1 MSPRDWYIGRTAVLR
16 ILVRAAAALALLALL
31 GPAAARGDDR
41 DLLRSTIADPY
52 LFILLDTSGSMNW
65 SPKGASCP
73 SGDCFVPLQ
82 ADDAGSKFYQAKE
95 ALYEVLTDTALPK
108 VALGFATYNQDQLS
122 GLQKHWMY
130 QASGNGVLLTGST
143 YFPAAG
149 SREVFGNL
157 WACDTGNNDN
167 EIGCYANKPADLDDA
182 WELTRVQRL
191 PKGGLTFTSA
201 QTFYIRTAG
210 VTYKVT
216 YTPILGV
223 YGASLTVRTTV
234 LKCNN
239 AACSSTTSL
248 GTPIVTFTPV
258 SDFVSWDNGDSNNP
272 DRNDPTI
279 TYYTSVAVDT
289 VANNSC
295 SGWDPNT
302 DTSSDKYPD
311 SSASSYDLRW
321 PTDSSDPRGASF
333 TQGDVIPLD
342 WKTDHKVDILKRL
355 APNYVDSSTVPDF
368 RIASYLANNRFLTE
382 SFLRLKSESQRPL
395 IASGSTPL
403 GASVQQF
410 RTWYSG
416 CNKDTCGTVAGWAA
430 IAGSQDPS
438 FQCRQKF
445 LLILTDGDETC
456 GGDPCKYT
464 KLLKDQYG
472 VTTFVVAFGVTAT
485 QGNTLS
491 CMADADHIFY
501 PQTKDE
507 LVADLKTALGKIKEQ
522 ASTFASAAVP
532 SVQAEVADRIYLSN
546 FTPLNDAA
554 VWDGHLDGYLK
565 PLPLKDGKPDRTR
578 ACPAVGAAGRSTC
591 HLWDAGE
598 SILSQAPTP
607 ADLVSTVDVTT
618 LRLGTGEDQRRV
630 FYAKEVTASGTVPST
645 LRLFV
650 PPSGDP
656 KNNPTPDWT
665 DLLKG
670 LKLTVPL
677 TAADSTIAKTRVT
690 KIVKETL
697 AIKSATIQAP
707 GLPDR
712 DIDYVLGD
720 IFHADPVLV
729 DRPNNF
735 GFYTANLHANTAATG
750 CSGNPGYQCYAQQQR
765 RRRKMLLAAANDGQ
779 LHAFDAGV
787 WDNSAKTFTDGT
799 GKELFSYIP
808 RLALPIVRTQAEDG
822 REIFGVDGTP
832 RIQDVFL
839 DPNHSGTP
847 NPSDREWR
855 TIAIGGFREGGAI
868 DGGGRVGDFVSGYY
882 ALDVTHPDQLDGSN
896 NPTQQTVPSCLSTTN
911 STVSGCGT
919 LPFPA
924 VLWEYTDSIVSSQL
938 DEDKNGFADLGQT
951 WSVPIIGRIKVIE
964 GGTQVDK
971 FVAIFGGGMD
981 VDNKLSPKR
990 GNWVYMVDVETGQTI
1005 YKRKIVGAAPA
1016 DPAVLDSDL
1025 DGYLDTVYMGTT
1037 AGFLYKIDISSPGTL
1052 QDVSLVTTQAV
1063 PPLAAAA
1070 TVKRITDTS
1079 WDPFPIFDTLGRP
1092 IYLAPAILYVSKLS
1106 RFALAFGTGDR
1117 ENLWNLDGQ
1126 VGRYYMILDDNFTSG
1141 GLPKTEANYEAID
1154 LTAANVSADTN
1165 FLVNPTAGKS
1175 KGWFLKL
1182 QADERVITST
1192 FGLSGIVIF
1201 SGFQPQE
1208 IGTDPAAVCARGGS
1222 SHIYVLYTTNA
1233 NAVQQIGGSGG
1244 SGGSGG
1250 TLSRFRVV
1258 STFVT
1263 SPYVEQG
1270 ATKNPP
1276 PTSGGGSGGTGG
1288 SGGNGG
1294 TGGSGNNGGGGDGGN
1309 GVDGSSSALC
1319 GDPALE
1325 QIADE
1330 IKKLMPARCRFGNQW
1345 INISGSG
1352 SDTKQQK
1359 YGCVPICVIEQN
1371 FKEW

>member
-1 MSPRDWYIGRTAVLR
+1 MSPRDWCIGRTAFVR

-41 DLLRSTIADPY
+41 DLLRTTIADPY

-65 SPKGASCP
+65 SPKGTTCP

-82 ADDAGSKFYQAKE
+82 ADDKDSKFYQAKE
-95 ALYEVLTDTALPK
+95 ALYEVLTDPGLPK
-108 VALGFATYNQDQLS
+108 VALGFATYNQDQLA
-122 GLQKHWMY
+122 LTQKHWLY
-130 QASGNGVLLTGST
+130 EAAGNGVLLTGST

-149 SREVFGNL
+149 AREIFGNV

-167 EIGCYANKPADLDDA
+167 EIGCYAASPADLNDV

-191 PKGGLTFTSA
+191 PKGGRTFTTA
-201 QTFYIRTAG
+201 QTFFIRTAG
-210 VTYKVT
+210 ITYKVT
-216 YTPILGV
+216 YTPVLGG
-223 YGASLTVRTTV
+223 YGLAVTVRVTV

-239 AACSSTTSL
+239 AACSNTTSL

-258 SDFVSWDNGDSNNP
+258 SDFVSWDNADTSNTDRNNP
-272 DRNDPTI
+272 TV
-279 TYYTSVAVDT
+279 TYYTSVAVDS

-302 DTSSDKYPD
+302 DTVSGDRN
-311 SSASSYDLRW
+311 ASGYSLRW
-321 PTDSSDPRGASF
+321 PTDSSDPRGTSF
-333 TQGDVIPLD
+333 TLGDVIPLD

-368 RIASYLANNRFLTE
+368 RISPYLANDRIGTE
-382 SFLRLKSESQRPL
+382 TFLRLKSENQRPL

-403 GASVQQF
+403 GASVKQF

-416 CNKDTCGTVAGWAA
+416 CSNDTCGTLGGWAA
-430 IAGSQDPS
+430 IAGAQDTS

-485 QGNTLS
+485 AGNTLS
-491 CMADADHIFY
+491 CMADPDHIFY

-507 LVADLKTALGKIKEQ
+507 LVADLKTALGKIREQ

-532 SVQAEVADRIYLSN
+532 SVQAEIADRIYLSN

-578 ACPAVGAAGRSTC
+578 VCPALGAAGRSTC

-598 SILSQAPTP
+598 SILTQAPQP
-607 ADLVSTVDVTT
+607 VDVASTVDVTT

-630 FYAKEVTASGTVPST
+630 FYARAVTSGTVPST

-656 KNNPTPDWT
+656 KTNPTPDWT

-670 LKLTVPL
+670 LKLAIPL
-677 TAADSTIAKTRVT
+677 TAADSTITKTRVT
-690 KIVKETL
+690 NIVKETL
-697 AIKSATIQAP
+697 VVKSSTIQAP

-712 DIDYVLGD
+712 NITYVLGD

-735 GFYTANLHANTAATG
+735 GFYTADLYANPSATG
-750 CSGNPGYQCYAQQQR
+750 CSGNPGYQCYAKQQR
-765 RRRKMLLAAANDGQ
+765 QRRKMLLAAANDGQ

-787 WDNSAKTFTDGT
+787 WDSGAKSFTDGT

-808 RLALPIVRTQAEDG
+808 RLALPIVRSQVEGG

-839 DPNHSGTP
+839 DPNHNGTP
-847 NPSDREWR
+847 TPADREWR
-855 TIAIGGFREGGAI
+855 TVAIGGFREGGAI
-868 DGGGRVGDFVSGYY
+868 DGGGRVGDFISGYY
-882 ALDVTHPDQLDGSN
+882 ALDVTHPDTLDGSN

-919 LPFPA
+919 LPYPA
-924 VLWEYTDSIVSSQL
+924 VLWEYTDSISTSQL

-990 GNWVYMVDVETGQTI
+990 GNWIYMVDIETGQTI
-1005 YKRKIVGAAPA
+1005 YKRKIVGAAAA
-1016 DPAVLDSDL
+1016 DPAVLDADL
-1025 DGYLDTVYMGTT
+1025 DGYLDTIYMGTT

-1052 QDVSLVTTQAV
+1052 QNVTLLTTQAV
-1063 PPLAAAA
+1063 PPLAAAP

-1079 WDPFPIFDTLGRP
+1079 WDPFAIFDTQSRP
-1092 IYLAPAILYVSKLS
+1092 IYLAPSILYVSRLG

-1126 VGRYYMILDDNFTSG
+1126 VGRYYVILDDNFTSG
-1141 GLPKTEANYEAID
+1141 SLPKTEANYEAID
-1154 LTAANVSADTN
+1154 VTATNAASSTN
-1165 FLVNPTAGKS
+1165 FLVSPTTGKS

-1192 FGLSGIVIF
+1192 FGLSGIIIF

-1222 SHIYVLYTTNA
+1222 SHIYVVYTTNG
-1233 NAVQQIGGSGG
+1233 NGVQ
-1244 SGGSGG
+1244 
-1250 TLSRFRVV
+1250 TSRFRVV

-1276 PTSGGGSGGTGG
+1276 PPHGGPGPGPDPGPDPNPNPNAGL
-1288 SGGNGG
+1288 
-1294 TGGSGNNGGGGDGGN
+1294 
-1309 GVDGSSSALC
+1309 LC
-1319 GDPALE
+1319 GDPSQE
-1325 QIADE
+1325 QILQQV
-1330 IKKLMPARCRFGNQW
+1330 KQLMPSRCKFGNQW
-1345 INISGSG
+1345 ISISGSG
-1352 SDTKQQK
+1352 SDTIQQQ
-1359 YGCVPICVIEQN
+1359 YGCVPICVIQQN

>member
-1 MSPRDWYIGRTAVLR
+1 MSPRDWCIGRTAIVR
-16 ILVRAAAALALLALL
+16 IFVRAAAALALLALL

-41 DLLRSTIADPY
+41 DLLRTTIADPY

-65 SPKGASCP
+65 SPKSVACP
-73 SGDCFVPLQ
+73 TGECFVPMQ
-82 ADDAGSKFYQAKE
+82 ADDPTSKFYQAKE
-95 ALYEVLTDTALPK
+95 ALYEVLTDPGLPK
-108 VALGFATYNQDQLS
+108 VALGFATYNQDQLTAV
-122 GLQKHWMY
+122 QKHWLY
-130 QASGNGVLLTGST
+130 EAAADGVLLTGST

-149 SREVFGNL
+149 AREVFGNGTP
-157 WACDTGNNDN
+157 WICDTGSNDH
-167 EIGCYANKPADLDDA
+167 EIGCAAGTPADLNDI
-182 WELTRVQRL
+182 WELTRVRRL
-191 PKGGLTFTSA
+191 PKGGRVFA
-201 QTFYIRTAG
+201 AANVQTFYIRTAG
-210 VTYKVT
+210 ITYKVT
-216 YTPILGV
+216 YTPNGGS
-223 YGASLTVRTTV
+223 YGGNINVKVTV

-239 AACSSTTSL
+239 GSCSNTTAVGTSTTNYTVV
-248 GTPIVTFTPV
+248 G
-258 SDFVSWDNGDSNNP
+258 DFVSWDNAPTANP

-279 TYYTSVAVDT
+279 SYYTSVSIDAT
-289 VANNSC
+289 VNNNTSSSC
-295 SGWDPNT
+295 GGWDPNT
-302 DTSSDKYPD
+302 DSASDKN
-311 SSASSYDLRW
+311 SSNYTLRW

-333 TQGDVIPLD
+333 SLGDVIPLD
-342 WKTDHKVDILKRL
+342 WKTDHKIDILKRL

-368 RIASYLANNRFLTE
+368 RIAPYLADNRSGSET
-382 SFLRLKSESQRPL
+382 FLRLKSENQRPL
-395 IASGSTPL
+395 IAGGATPI

-416 CNKDTCGTVAGWAA
+416 CSADTCGTLGGWAG
-430 IAGSQDPS
+430 IAGAQDTS

-464 KLLKDQYG
+464 RLLRDQYG

-485 QGNTLS
+485 QGNALS

-532 SVQAEVADRIYLSN
+532 SVQAEIADRIYLSN

-578 ACPAVGAAGRSTC
+578 VCPALGSAGRSTC

-598 SILSQAPTP
+598 SILTQAPEP
-607 ADLVSTVDVTT
+607 ADVASTVDVNT
-618 LRLGTGEDQRRV
+618 LRLGTGTNQRRV
-630 FYAKEVTASGTVPST
+630 FYTREVASGTVPST

-650 PPSGDP
+650 PPTGDP
-656 KNNPTPDWT
+656 KTNPTPDWN

-670 LKLTVPL
+670 FKLTLPA
-677 TAADSTIAKTRVT
+677 TAADSTLVKQRVT
-690 KIVKETL
+690 AIIKETL
-697 AIKSATIQAP
+697 VVKSSTISVT

-712 DIDYVLGD
+712 NIKYVLGD
-720 IFHADPVLV
+720 IFHADPVLI

-735 GFYTANLHANTAATG
+735 GFYTANLYANTSTG
-750 CSGNPGYQCYAQQQR
+750 CSSNPGYQCYAQQQR

-787 WDNSAKTFTDGT
+787 WDNGAKSFTDGT
-799 GKELFSYIP
+799 GKEIFSYIP
-808 RLALPIVRTQAEDG
+808 RLALPVVRSQVEGG

-832 RIQDVFL
+832 RVQDVFL
-839 DPNHSGTP
+839 DPNHNGTP
-847 NPSDREWR
+847 NAGEREWR
-855 TIAIGGFREGGAI
+855 TVAIGGFREGGAI
-868 DGGGRVGDFVSGYY
+868 DGGGRVGDFISGYY
-882 ALDVTHPDQLDGSN
+882 ALDLTHPDQLDSAN

-911 STVSGCGT
+911 GTNSGCGT

-924 VLWEYTDSIVSSQL
+924 VLWEYTDSIASSQL
-938 DEDKNGFADLGQT
+938 DEDKNGLADLGQT

-964 GGTQVDK
+964 AGAMVDK

-981 VDNKLSPKR
+981 ADNKLSPKR
-990 GNWVYMVDVETGQTI
+990 GNWIYMVDVETGKTI
-1005 YKRKIVGAAPA
+1005 YKRKVVGAAAA
-1016 DPAVLDSDL
+1016 DPAVLDTDL
-1025 DGYLDTVYMGTT
+1025 DGYLDTIYMGTT
-1037 AGFLYKIDISSPGTL
+1037 AGFVYKIDISSPGTL
-1052 QDVSLVTTQAV
+1052 QNVSLVTTQAV

-1070 TVKRITDTS
+1070 TVQRITDTS
-1079 WDPFPIFDTLGRP
+1079 WDPFAIFDTLGRP
-1092 IYLAPAILYVSKLS
+1092 IYLAPSILYVSKLG

-1126 VGRYYMILDDNFTSG
+1126 VGRYYLILDDNFTSG
-1141 GLPKTEANYEAID
+1141 GLPKTEANYEAINV
-1154 LTAANVSADTN
+1154 TAANVSSSTN
-1165 FLVNPTAGKS
+1165 FLLNPNLGKS

-1182 QADERVITST
+1182 QADERVITSS
-1192 FGLSGIVIF
+1192 FGLSGIIIF

-1222 SHIYVLYTTNA
+1222 SHIYVVYTN
-1233 NAVQQIGGSGG
+1233 NGNGVVQTGST
-1244 SGGSGG
+1244 S
-1250 TLSRFRVV
+1250 TRYRVV

-1276 PTSGGGSGGTGG
+1276 TGTGGSGGTGG
-1288 SGGNGG
+1288 
-1294 TGGSGNNGGGGDGGN
+1294 TGGSGGSGGLD
-1309 GVDGSSSALC
+1309 LTQQ
-1319 GDPALE
+1319 
-1325 QIADE
+1325 QIIDQV
-1330 IKKLMPARCRFGNQW
+1330 KQLMPSRCKFGNQW
-1345 INISGSG
+1345 ISINGSG
-1352 SDTKQQK
+1352 SDTIQQR
-1359 YGCVPICVIEQN
+1359 YGSVPICVIEQN